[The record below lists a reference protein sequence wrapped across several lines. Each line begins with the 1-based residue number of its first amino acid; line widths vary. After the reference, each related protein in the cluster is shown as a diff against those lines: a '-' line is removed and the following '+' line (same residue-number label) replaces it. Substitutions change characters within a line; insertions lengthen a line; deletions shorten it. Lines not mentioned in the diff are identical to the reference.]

1 MADYTFQKQIAR
13 ALLSAGEDV
22 DVQQQPSVAA
32 MAIPVMAAPKPPIPF
47 PAGLAPKPSAIS
59 PVPAPI
65 DALPKADVVV
75 VTWTV
80 DEAHALAD
88 VLTPG
93 TTREHWYPYSRNFA
107 HYDPL
112 IRKGAPAKK
121 AKRLGSYFKTKVGT
135 KTVLCFKSELHLN
148 QDGIRSTQTPGTS
161 TLPVK
166 DLFNQIADEAT
177 PDVLITAGTAG
188 GVFTDQELG
197 DVVVT
202 RGAKF
207 RLQDEF
213 KNEPFNH
220 KTYKSTWQIP
230 TTHFADAQQLMSG
243 FKIGLQEPA
252 EFLPSTVNFTKPA
265 GGYPKPLHPYDPDIW
280 LDGQVVNGKMKMPA
294 FHPILT
300 TDYFEYG
307 TSTNHLDQEGCAVE
321 MGDAALGLAMDER
334 KLPARRFPSGRWCAT
349 ARTRRLTA
357 CFATCPRKTACRS
370 CGRCITTLP
379 LDISPA
385 L

>member
-47 PAGLAPKPSAIS
+47 PSLAPRLPPSVQHRLQ
-59 PVPAPI
+59 PTR
-65 DALPKADVVV
+65 LPKADVVV

-112 IRKGAPAKK
+112 IRNGAPSKK
-121 AKRLGSYFKTKVGT
+121 AKRLGSYFVTKIGT
-135 KTVLCFKSELHLN
+135 KTVLCFKSEVHLN

-166 DLFNQIADEAT
+166 DLFNQIADEAR

-188 GVFTDQELG
+188 GVFTDQDLG

-202 RGAKF
+202 RAAKF

-230 TTHFADAQQLMSG
+230 TTHFADAVQLMSG

-252 EFLPSTVNFTKPA
+252 DFLPRSISQNRQA
-265 GGYPKPLHPYDPDIW
+265 DI
-280 LDGQVVNGKMKMPA
+280 PS
-294 FHPILT
+294 PCILT
-300 TDYFEYG
+300 TL
-307 TSTNHLDQEGCAVE
+307 TSGS
-321 MGDAALGLAMDER
+321 M
-334 KLPARRFPSGRWCAT
+334 GRW
-349 ARTRRLTA
+349 
-357 CFATCPRKTACRS
+357 
-370 CGRCITTLP
+370 
-379 LDISPA
+379 
-385 L
+385 